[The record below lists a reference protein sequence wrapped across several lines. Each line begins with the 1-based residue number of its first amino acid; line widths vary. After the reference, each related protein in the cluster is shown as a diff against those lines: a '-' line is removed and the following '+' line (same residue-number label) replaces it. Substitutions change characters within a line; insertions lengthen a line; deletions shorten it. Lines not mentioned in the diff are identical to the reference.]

1 VSGFSGFLVGLA
13 AVLLFWGIGAYNRI
27 MRLRNKI
34 GDAYA
39 QLDQHLSTRA
49 KLVARLMELLLPEL
63 VTELA
68 AFDALHSAQTDC
80 DTAAAAVRAR
90 PAVADPVAQLA
101 VAVAVHAAALTR
113 LLALLDQHPEL
124 RARDDIQPLLD
135 ELRAIEQQ
143 RSFARQLFNEAV
155 RVYNEA
161 TNQFPTRILA
171 GIYGFKEAS
180 SL

>member
-1 VSGFSGFLVGLA
+1 MSAFSWLLVGLV

-34 GDAYA
+34 GEAYA
-39 QLDQHLSTRA
+39 QLDQHLVARS
-49 KLVARLMELLLPEL
+49 KLVASLMDLLRPEL
-63 VTELA
+63 VTEQA
-68 AFDALHSAQTDC
+68 AFDALHAAQADC
-80 DTAAAAVRAR
+80 DAAAAAVRAR
-90 PAVADPVAQLA
+90 PAAADPVAQLA

-124 RARDDIQPLLD
+124 RAREDIQPPLD
-135 ELRAIEQQ
+135 ELRATEQQ

-161 TNQFPTRILA
+161 THQFPTRILA
-171 GIYGFKEAS
+171 GIYGFKEAR